1 MPLPQNLAGGEV
13 KGSDPVPAGTYKGRL
28 AKIEAFDP
36 DEARAQGKKTDA
48 QHASLRPDWV
58 IQDEGEMFGRH
69 IFDNLTLAPG
79 KAFML
84 RKFLDAIAWPDDK
97 PVFEDGVFVGKSDM
111 LDAQVILV
119 VEVEAERT
127 DPNTGNTYEA
137 RNRVKNYISVFG

>member
-13 KGSDPVPAGTYKGRL
+13 KGSDPVPAGTYKCRL

-69 IFDNLTLAPG
+69 IFDNLTLAAG

-111 LDAQVILV
+111 LDSECILV
-119 VEVEAERT
+119 VEIEQERT
-127 DPNTGNTYEA
+127 DPNTGVSYEA